1 MFSTV
6 MNGIRMQLKRAE
18 APRHSTK
25 NKANESFEESD
36 FAMASAIHISAAG
49 RGHQQRPTAFGI
61 SRDSTDDFIQKDLI
75 SSSWY

>member
-1 MFSTV
+1 MLSTV
-6 MNGIRMQLKRAE
+6 MNSIRMQLKRAE
-18 APRHSTK
+18 APRHTTK

-36 FAMASAIHISAAG
+36 FAMASAIHIRARA
-49 RGHQQRPTAFGI
+49 HQHRPTAFGI

>member
-6 MNGIRMQLKRAE
+6 MNSIRMQLKRAE
-18 APRHSTK
+18 APRHTTK

-49 RGHQQRPTAFGI
+49 RARQQRPTAFGI